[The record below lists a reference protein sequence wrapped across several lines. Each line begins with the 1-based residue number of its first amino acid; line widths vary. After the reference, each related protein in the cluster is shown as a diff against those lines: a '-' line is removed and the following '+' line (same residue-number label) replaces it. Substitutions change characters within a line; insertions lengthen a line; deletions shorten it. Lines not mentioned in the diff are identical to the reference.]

1 MTEKQAPEQKLPAP
15 MDGLDKGGT
24 PAIPEILPILPLKNT
39 VVYPIPILLPL
50 IVGQPRSIKLV
61 DEVVLGNRLVGLV
74 ALKDASVEEP
84 GPNDVYGVGS
94 AAAIARFAKA
104 PDSTIRLFVQ
114 GIERIKI
121 VEFTQTEPYLMA
133 RVQIVPDTVEQ
144 GVEIQALMRNT
155 VELFRRMAGL
165 MPYIPEELI
174 MATLSVEDPRQLAY
188 LVSSYVRMDMTD
200 AQAILEADKV
210 SDKLQK
216 LSVVLNKELEVLELG
231 KKIQDQAQ
239 GEMEKVQREYYL
251 REQLK
256 AIKKELG
263 EEDEQQLE
271 LNELT
276 SKIEKAGMPAEAEKE
291 ARRELD
297 RLSKMPNAAAEYSV
311 IKTYLDWLVSMPW
324 QVATTDNLDIARVRK
339 VLDEDHYDLEKV
351 KERILEY
358 LAVRKLRQERKPA
371 APPPEA
377 PQAGPPETGQVNG
390 SEGTKPAP
398 PAPES
403 EPPVPS
409 SAPAEEEPVDHIRRE
424 REGVILC
431 FVGPPGT
438 GKTSL
443 GQSIARALG
452 RKFTRM
458 SLGGMRDEAEIRGHR
473 RTYIGAMPGRI
484 IQAIKR
490 VDSKNPVFMLD
501 EVDKI
506 GMDWRGDP
514 SSALLEVLDPEQNC
528 DFRDHYLDVP
538 FDLSQVMFITTANLL
553 DPIPD
558 PLKDRMEILQL
569 SGYTEE
575 EKVKIAHNYLVPRQL
590 RESGLKK
597 DEIEFTD
604 AALQK
609 IIRDYTRE
617 AGLRN
622 LEREIGSVC
631 RKVATKIA
639 AGEATS
645 KTVVTPEAVQEM
657 LGKPR
662 FFFEAAERTMI
673 PGVAT
678 GVAWTITGGDILFIE
693 ATRMPGGKG
702 FLVTGQLGD
711 VMKESA
717 QAALSYVRSKAKELG
732 IPEDVFA
739 KSDLHLHIPAG
750 AIPKDGPS
758 AGVTMATALVSLL
771 TGRPVNPKV
780 GMTGEITL
788 RGQVLPIGGLKEK
801 TLAAR
806 RAGLDTVILPRR
818 NEPDLED
825 VPEEVRK
832 EMKFVLADTVEDV
845 LAAALVG
852 GLPQPAPSRRAN
864 TSRIRGDKHEMK
876 TTNRRRK
883 KVETSDK
890 A

>member
-1 MTEKQAPEQKLPAP
+1 MRSLVSGSETNAEQKAP
-15 MDGLDKGGT
+15 VMEVEQATERLT
-24 PAIPEILPILPLKNT
+24 IPEVLPILPLKNT

-61 DEVVLGNRLVGLV
+61 DDAVLGNRVIGLV
-74 ALKDASVEEP
+74 TLKDASIEEP
-84 GPNDVYGVGS
+84 GPDDVYRVGS
-94 AAAIARFAKA
+94 AAIIARFAKA

-121 VEFTQTEPYLMA
+121 VEFTQTEPYMMA
-133 RVQIVPDTVEQ
+133 RVQVSPDTVEE
-144 GVEIQALMRNT
+144 GVEVQALMRNT
-155 VELFRRMAGL
+155 IELFRRMASL

-188 LVSSYVRMDMTD
+188 LVASYVRMDMTD
-200 AQAILEADKV
+200 AQAILEADSV
-210 SDKLQK
+210 TTKLQK
-216 LSVVLNKELEVLELG
+216 LNVVLNKELEVLELG

-239 GEMEKVQREYYL
+239 SEMQKIQREYYL

-263 EEDEQQLE
+263 EEDEQQAE
-271 LNELT
+271 INELAA
-276 SKIEKAGMPAEAEKE
+276 KIEKAGMPPEAEKE

-297 RLSKMPNAAAEYSV
+297 RLSKMPPAAAEYSV

-324 QVATTDNLDIARVRK
+324 QVATEDNLDIERARQ
-339 VLDEDHYDLEKV
+339 VLDEDHYDLEKI

-358 LAVRKLRQERKPA
+358 LAVRKLRQERKKA
-371 APPPEA
+371 QGEEA
-377 PQAGPPETGQVNG
+377 T
-390 SEGTKPAP
+390 
-398 PAPES
+398 
-403 EPPVPS
+403 
-409 SAPAEEEPVDHIRRE
+409 EEPVDYIRRE

-490 VDSKNPVFMLD
+490 VGTKNPVFMLD

-506 GMDWRGDP
+506 GTDWRGDP
-514 SSALLEVLDPEQNC
+514 SSALLEVLDPEQNRE
-528 DFRDHYLDVP
+528 FRDHYLDVP

-553 DPIPD
+553 DPIPA

-575 EKVKIAHNYLVPRQL
+575 EKVKIARGYLIPRQL
-590 RESGLKK
+590 RENALTK

-604 AALQK
+604 EALQR

-622 LEREIGSVC
+622 LEREIGSIC
-631 RKVATKIA
+631 RKVATQIA
-639 AGEATS
+639 AGKITER
-645 KTVVTPEAVQEM
+645 KVITPEVAAEM

-662 FFFEAAERTMI
+662 YFFEAAERTMI

-678 GVAWTITGGDILFIE
+678 GVAWTVTGGDIIFVE
-693 ATRMPGGKG
+693 ATRMPGSKG
-702 FLVTGQLGD
+702 FLITGQLGD

-732 IPEDVFA
+732 IPDDIFA
-739 KSDLHLHIPAG
+739 KSDIHIHIPAA

-758 AGVTMATALVSLL
+758 AGVTMATALISLL

-788 RGQVLPIGGLKEK
+788 RGQVLPIGGVKEK
-801 TLAAR
+801 VLAAR

-818 NEPDLED
+818 NEPDLEE
-825 VPEEVRK
+825 VPKEVRK
-832 EMKFVLADTVEDV
+832 EMKFVLVDTVDEV
-845 LAAALVG
+845 LEAALTN
-852 GLPQPAPSRRAN
+852 GLSKDN
-864 TSRIRGDKHEMK
+864 TK
-876 TTNRRRK
+876 TNAKRRK
-883 KVETSDK
+883 KAKTGAK
-890 A
+890 T